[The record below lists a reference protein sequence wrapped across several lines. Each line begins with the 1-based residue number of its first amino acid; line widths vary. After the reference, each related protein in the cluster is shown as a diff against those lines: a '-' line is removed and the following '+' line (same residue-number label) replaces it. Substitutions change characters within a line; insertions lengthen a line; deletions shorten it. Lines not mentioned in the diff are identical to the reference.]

1 MERRVVITGMGVVC
15 PLGNSKESLW
25 EGLAAGRSAVR
36 LLEGVPPTFLPS
48 KYGAECRTFTESVED
63 FGPLDKS
70 LQRNIRKSLKMMCR
84 EIAMGAAAAQKALA
98 DAGWSPGASDPDRSG
113 VIYGMDHIL
122 TMPEEFAAGI
132 AKCTDPQGRFHLE
145 QWGDQGLGEVNPL
158 WLLKYLPNMPASHI
172 AIFNELR
179 GPNNSLTLREAASNL
194 AIAEAARIIA
204 RGSADV
210 MIAGATGTR
219 IHPIRTIS
227 VAMQEEIAG
236 VEVEVADPAALS
248 RPFEINRSGMVL
260 GEGAGAIVME
270 SLDSAQARG
279 AKIWGEVVGFGS
291 SSVQTPQGLA
301 RRRAAIGNAARRSL
315 AMAGM
320 QPEEVGHIHAHGLAT
335 HSSDLEEGQA
345 ICDVFCDAAEGV
357 PVTAAKSYFG
367 NLGAAGGV
375 VELAASLLAL
385 DRGRLFRT
393 LNYETPDP
401 QCRVHVVRTTD
412 APSGESFLNISVTPQ
427 GQAAAV
433 LVRRTR

>member
-15 PLGNSKESLW
+15 PLGDSKELLR
-25 EGLAAGRSAVR
+25 EGLEAGRSAVG
-36 LLEGVPPTFLPS
+36 LLERVPPTYLPS
-48 KYGAECRTFTESVED
+48 KYGAECRTFSESIED

-84 EIAMGAAAAQKALA
+84 EIAMGVAAAQKALN
-98 DAGWSPGASDPDRSG
+98 DAGWPQGGFDPDRSG

-132 AKCTDPQGRFHLE
+132 AKCTDPEGRFHLE
-145 QWGDQGLGEVNPL
+145 QWGERGLSEINPL

-172 AIFNELR
+172 AIFNEMR
-179 GPNNSLTLREAASNL
+179 GPNNSLTLREAAANL
-194 AIAEAARIIA
+194 AVAEAARIIA

-219 IHPIRTIS
+219 IHPIRTVS

-236 VEVEVADPAALS
+236 AEGDVGDPAALS
-248 RPFEINRSGMVL
+248 RPFDLSRSGMVL

-270 SLDSAQARG
+270 SLESAQARK
-279 AKIWGEVVGFGS
+279 ATVWGEVVGFGS
-291 SSVQTPQGLA
+291 STVQTREGIA
-301 RRRAAIGNAARRSL
+301 RRRTAIANAIRQSL
-315 AMAGM
+315 TMAGM
-320 QPEEVGHIHAHGLAT
+320 KPEEVGHIHAHGLAT
-335 HSSDLEEGQA
+335 HSCDVEEAQA
-345 ICDVFCDAAEGV
+345 IADVFDDGAEGV

-401 QCRVHVVRTTD
+401 ECYLNVVRTTNVPAGD
-412 APSGESFLNISVTPQ
+412 SFLNISVTPQ
-427 GQAAAV
+427 GQASVV
-433 LVRRTR
+433 LVRKS